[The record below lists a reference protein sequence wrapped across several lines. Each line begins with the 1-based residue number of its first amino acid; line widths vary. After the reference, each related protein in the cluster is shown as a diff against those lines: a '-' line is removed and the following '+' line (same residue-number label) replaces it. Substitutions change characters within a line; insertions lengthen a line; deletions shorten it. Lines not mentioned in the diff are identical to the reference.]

1 MWTSLGG
8 YRPQQNQPF
17 VYVAA
22 VVTDGQPQR
31 CRSALAPQGASI
43 PVPIYVHTFCVSS
56 LSHSLSL
63 SLSLAPS
70 TIREEAQRVMQ
81 C

>member
-17 VYVAA
+17 VHVAA
-22 VVTDGQPQR
+22 VVTDGQLQR
-31 CRSALAPQGASI
+31 CRPALAPQGASI
-43 PVPIYVHTFCVSS
+43 PVPIYVHARCVSS
-56 LSHSLSL
+56 LSLP
-63 SLSLAPS
+63 LSLAPS
-70 TIREEAQRVMQ
+70 TIREDSQRVMQ